1 MQRLYVNRR
10 VRCIRFTS
18 KRLTGPLQQLRSG
31 SDVHRTAA
39 PTPTASDFT
48 GSIIPIS
55 GSDSTTTSHPQLGE
69 RLDDI
74 YEEAVDFVPRIL
86 ETCGIDPQINRDTLR
101 LIEVVVHIGYVVAIH
116 FKQGFKRAR
125 PHQFDQ
131 RIYPSIPVPAHYS
144 FPSGHSTQ
152 AHLVTNVLKDLFD
165 TINLHTMVP
174 HLCQIAKDVAENRE
188 WAGVHY
194 DSDSEAGKCIAQEL
208 KEILLDRGNKTGVKE
223 LFEKAKKEWMDE
235 PLLDTPGT

>member
-1 MQRLYVNRR
+1 MPGYHSGEDFGIVAKYLNKDPVASGDDYERITKKE
-10 VRCIRFTS
+10 IRELIW
-18 KRLTGPLQQLRSG
+18 KQE
-31 SDVHRTAA
+31 
-39 PTPTASDFT
+39 
-48 GSIIPIS
+48 
-55 GSDSTTTSHPQLGE
+55 HPQLGE

-74 YEEAVDFVPRIL
+74 YEEAADFVPRIL

-165 TINLHTMVP
+165 TTNHLHTMGP
-174 HLCQIAKDVAENRE
+174 HLSQIAKDVAENRE

-194 DSDSEAGKCIAQEL
+194 YSDSQAGKCIAQEL
-208 KEILLDRGNKTGVKE
+208 KEILLDRADTGVKE
-223 LFEKAKKEWMDE
+223 LFDEAKNEWID
-235 PLLDTPGT
+235 